1 MTLRIAQI
9 SDTHLSP
16 RRGYFT
22 ANFDRVAEVL
32 AADGPDL
39 VINTGDLALNG
50 ADEDGDLELAVA
62 RHRGLRATT
71 LLLPGNHDVGDSIGV
86 GSAQPITAE
95 RLARYRRIVG
105 PDHWRIDVAGWRLL
119 GINAQLLGTGLAEVE
134 AHLAAIRD
142 AAAGLHGRALAL
154 FLHKPVADLALQE
167 AEISNRMLTPTARR
181 ELLDALGGVTPAF
194 VACGHV
200 HQYRVSRFGGA
211 EHIWAPATS
220 FIISDPWQPV
230 FGAKC
235 VGYVEHLLEP
245 DGHHRHR
252 LVTPRDLAHL
262 DLVGIPEA
270 YGDVRQWGHGK
281 A

>member
-1 MTLRIAQI
+1 MTVRIAQI

-16 RRGYFT
+16 RRRYFT
-22 ANFDRVAEVL
+22 ANFDRIAEVL
-32 AADGPDL
+32 AVDPPDL

-50 ADEDGDLELAVA
+50 ADEDADLELAVA
-62 RHRGLRATT
+62 RHREFKATT
-71 LLLPGNHDVGDSIGV
+71 LLLPGNHDVGDSVDV
-86 GSAQPITAE
+86 GSKQPITSE
-95 RLARYRRIVG
+95 RLGRYRRLVG
-105 PDHWRIDVAGWRLL
+105 PDYWRTDVAGWRLL
-119 GINAQLLGTGLAEVE
+119 GLNAQLLGSGLAETE

-142 AAAGLHGRALAL
+142 AAASLYGRALAV
-154 FLHKPVADLALQE
+154 FIHKPVADLALHE
-167 AEISNRMLTPTARR
+167 TEVSNRMLTPPARR
-181 ELLDALGGVTPAF
+181 DLLDALGGVMPAF

-211 EHIWAPATS
+211 EHVWAPATS

-235 VGYVEHLLEP
+235 VGYIEHLLEP

-252 LVTPRDLAHL
+252 LVTPRDLAHH
-262 DLVGIPEA
+262 DLALIPEA
-270 YGDVRQWGHGK
+270 YGDVRTWGTGK